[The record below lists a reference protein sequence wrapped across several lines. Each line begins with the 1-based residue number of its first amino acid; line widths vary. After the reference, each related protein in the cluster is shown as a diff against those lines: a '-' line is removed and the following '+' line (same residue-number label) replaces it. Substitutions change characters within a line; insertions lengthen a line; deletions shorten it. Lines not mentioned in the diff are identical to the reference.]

1 MNNEE
6 QELLKTDYGIIC
18 AALMVYAQFIEEMGG
33 NSKLYD
39 RVMEMYH
46 ERRNAETE
54 HVQYDNEENQDI
66 DTATGTD
73 SNE

>member
-6 QELLKTDYGIIC
+6 QELLKTDDGIIC

-33 NSKLYD
+33 NTKLYD

-46 ERRNAETE
+46 ERRNADIETVKETE
-54 HVQYDNEENQDI
+54 
-66 DTATGTD
+66 
-73 SNE
+73 